1 MAEHTREGGYVDA
14 VDSSQK
20 WLVAFVKQL
29 DPAKGALVRF
39 DGWSNKWNEWLSL
52 KSHRLAPFRRHTSLY
67 TGQVSNAIRDWA
79 YEASDMRSL
88 LARLKEGV
96 QTDAYEITQFY
107 RGHLF
112 MYVDNLL
119 ATAISEEN
127 LEEVLAFLNAVQD
140 FALNWIQTLPTRFS
154 AIYQGLAS
162 PEAFLT
168 DKDVA
173 YAFIWPELFYTL
185 ERLFGCEQRLQ
196 ELLSAQIPDSVQ
208 LETLEPLSV
217 PFRLQHHFIA
227 YFIKKE
233 GFQRLGNIAQLEEL
247 PLQLIPDFPVWL
259 IFPYI
264 KNEFVE
270 EYRKL
275 TETIL
280 DRLERFS
287 EKDQRNYDKSCL
299 HRLFFQLNMVATA
312 LHSDS
317 LFRRIETAELAIS
330 LELLRSKF
338 LDKRVRG
345 INNLSEA
352 VNRTSA
358 AVADRFRYYS
368 SDPMLEWLRTNTVL
382 RTILT
387 DRPHIEVLKRSQ
399 GVFAFLAEHG
409 QITGEDLEALWN
421 SMADKHESYVRTI
434 YELLGSVASWL
445 SRDLLELV
453 YQKLQTLD
461 ITASPDFVIE
471 GMKQFTLSACR
482 SLWKQNQ
489 PFESFCLREFLSA
502 LQTAPDSPKAE
513 QLSTCVAEL
522 LKVELFRSFRQ
533 QILENLRK
541 AGPQAAT
548 LIVRLLNDFSEDFIR
563 TYLYTNGTALQKDAM
578 KWITEATYSQAKGL
592 RVLLDL
598 LTLVASKGSYSNKL
612 KEEDL
617 QRLWRAIGGRQA
629 EETEVFFSWLQGAL
643 VQKAEFL
650 VGDSL
655 AVKVFEGLMCHLT
668 DEAVEQLGSAAFA
681 CFQQF
686 FLFANQQSHRLQYR
700 EDYVVCRLADDLIGL
715 DTLLAFA
722 LRSVE
727 ENVRKL
733 AIRLLAQLHTRIPRN
748 ADSGILE
755 HFVGGRLEELKML
768 AQAENTDLQIDRN
781 LRIVTGIAE
790 AFEYIKTP
798 RVAKISY
805 VDWQTVY
812 YHLSS
817 DNSWKSLALSRNDTL
832 GTLRRSVAATSKLPA
847 DCVKL
852 EAGQVQYTFLDDE
865 ILLGKLT
872 HALHFIV
879 RIEQHDYQLQD
890 FAELVGHNEDA
901 QDLLFHLISRG
912 DRSYRDRVW
921 LLLSRLPSNQLIQLK
936 TKELGVTFKAMAH
949 SPSFH
954 KQLFA
959 LMVLSSLN
967 KAQPA
972 FREVFKGHCPNE
984 LFRILK
990 SNAGSGSLMDYLES
1004 YDSALVLQY
1013 AQLML
1018 QLCHAYRTRAECPLS
1033 KAQVVLYVLE
1043 LLFVYASKVQETSE
1057 MPNPPIPTAAWQTI
1071 LEYVG
1076 QEDFEELRGLLL
1088 TFPHFDQLIF
1098 HSLQRAKNAW
1108 FSHNMKEFFL
1118 KASQQPL
1125 NLQAVLSD
1133 KLISV
1138 IPAAVDSTDTTNAYF
1153 SLTSRLIKQGDTDV
1167 TAAFAV
1173 LFDFLKGRASE
1184 AHPKAEDK
1192 GMTGALKLMRA
1203 MAKRTP
1209 ALASREIAE
1218 FLLLTC
1224 LIDFQETHESQSGKP
1239 KCKSEGS
1246 RLAAFKLLGVL
1257 AGETEVRTYVLE
1269 VLGTFQRDT
1278 SWRKPKFLCWAN
1290 SANIFEKSATGFVGL
1305 RNHGCTCYM
1314 NSMLQQLFMIP
1325 SFRQGLFQAQASEL
1339 DSVLYQ
1345 LQKILAGLEKSDKMF
1360 VQTKGLCSAYT
1371 NWEGQPLNPNEQM
1384 DGDEFFNGLLDKAEE
1399 GLKPTAKSKLIEEH
1413 FRGILTTQCI
1423 GKGSCSHRSERDEPF
1438 LTLPIEIKN
1447 KKSIY
1452 DSLDALVTGETLE
1465 GDNAYA
1471 CDFCAAKVTAR
1482 RRLCIR
1488 SLPNFLVLTL
1498 RRFDFDM
1505 DTMNRVKLNNYCD
1518 FPLLL
1523 NMEPYTLEAVMRKDA
1538 QSAQED
1544 KEAESPASEEIPADY
1559 FQYQLR
1565 GVVIHMGLA
1574 EAGHYYSY
1582 ILDKASGKWI
1592 EFNDA
1597 NVEEFNPDNLPK
1609 EAFGSAEKLLS
1620 EENGKQRN
1628 AYIVLYER
1636 TQKYQLKSKDDILPS
1651 LLPPVSPLPPA
1662 SSAQQLLDKVHI
1674 SNQRY
1679 WRKRRVFSPEY
1690 SRFILT
1696 LTERTDL
1703 DTLKFILGH
1712 YLTVQ
1717 IRSKEPATLLLKHV
1731 FEKATANEDLAQWL
1745 LQTLSFEPL
1754 VRELFFDNP
1763 LLEGKKFLVAIA
1775 DRCLRNVNST
1785 LQTRFLVRLLTILP
1799 KVPEKITVQHAG
1811 FFELLY
1817 RTALLAPEAAA
1828 QLDLPRRLLNLV
1840 FGLPQPELEPAEP
1853 STLEVGLGRQGE
1865 ELVAKFAPAVG
1876 TQTLSYSYQLAVV
1889 NQALDYLSP
1898 DLVVLLKDK
1907 AKIAL
1912 LVKGAH
1918 GRFGANQMSKLYRR
1932 LIRSDSSLFTEY
1944 FQALCYEVR
1953 NNDYDQHKSP
1963 LIQLKRLIS
1972 GNDHANEIL
1981 REITQILNTNL
1992 QYIRATESLVNF
2004 LYRLV
2009 ARFPAVRTWINSN
2022 LNQLTN
2028 LNSWKQK
2035 YQLWSNQS
2043 TSGLYLTKV
2052 YSPHSQFMEFH
2063 PSGLL
2068 CTRLQQLVSAKVP
2081 ETTHDFDSD
2090 DDLYEEPLAPK
2101 MMLDFAMKED
2111 VPYRV
2116 EVMETFTTLHL
2127 FRYEGMDPAPFF
2139 LGADDDRLMK
2149 VSIKPKLSVG
2159 LK

>member
-1 MAEHTREGGYVDA
+1 MAGHTREGGYVDA

-52 KSHRLAPFRRHTSLY
+52 KSHRLAPFRRHTWLY

-79 YEASDMRSL
+79 YQASDLRSL
-88 LARLKEGV
+88 LGRLQEGV
-96 QTDAYEITQFY
+96 QADAYEITQFY

-119 ATAISEEN
+119 ATDIPAEDK
-127 LEEVLAFLNAVQD
+127 EEVVAFLNAVQD
-140 FALNWIQTLPTRFS
+140 FALNWIQTLPQRFS
-154 AIYQGLAS
+154 AVYQGLAS

-185 ERLFGCEQRLQ
+185 DRLFGCEQRLQ
-196 ELLSAQIPDSVQ
+196 ELLSAQMPDSVQ
-208 LETLEPLSV
+208 LETLEQLSV

-227 YFIKKE
+227 YFIKKG
-233 GFQRLGNIAQLEEL
+233 GFQHLGAIAQLDEL
-247 PLQLIPDFPVWL
+247 PLQLLPDFPVWQV
-259 IFPYI
+259 FPYI
-264 KNEFVE
+264 KNEFAE
-270 EYRKL
+270 EYQKL

-280 DRLERFS
+280 GRLERFS
-287 EKDQRNYDKSCL
+287 EKDQRNYDKLCL
-299 HRLFFQLNMVATA
+299 QRLFLDLNMVAMT

-317 LFRRIETAELAIS
+317 LFRRIETAELTIS

-352 VNRTSA
+352 VSRTST
-358 AVADRFRYYS
+358 AVADRFHFYS
-368 SDPMLEWLRTNTVL
+368 SEPMLEWLRTNAVL

-409 QITGEDLEALWN
+409 QITGEDLEALWD
-421 SMADKHESYVRTI
+421 SMVDKHESYVRTI

-453 YQKLQTLD
+453 YERLQTLD
-461 ITASPDFVIE
+461 VTASPDFVIE

-482 SLWKQNQ
+482 SLRRQNL
-489 PFESFCLREFLSA
+489 PIESFCLREFLKA
-502 LQTAPDSPKAE
+502 LQTTPDTPKAD
-513 QLSTCVAEL
+513 QLSTCVTEL
-522 LKVELFRSFRQ
+522 LKEELFRSYRQ
-533 QILENLRK
+533 QIVENLRK
-541 AGPQAAT
+541 AGPQAAP
-548 LIVRLLNDFSEDFIR
+548 LIVRLLNDFSEDLIR
-563 TYLYTNGTALQKDAM
+563 SYLFTNGATLQKDAM
-578 KWITEATYSQAKGL
+578 RWITEATYSQAKDL
-592 RVLLDL
+592 RVLLNL
-598 LTLVASKGSYSNKL
+598 LTLVTSKGSFANRL

-617 QRLWRAIGGRQA
+617 KGLWRAIAGRQA

-655 AVKVFEGLMCHLT
+655 AVKVYEGILCRLT
-668 DEAVEQLGSAAFA
+668 DETVEQLGPAAFA

-686 FLFANQQSHRLQYR
+686 FLYANQQSHRLQYR

-722 LRSVE
+722 LRSQD
-727 ENVRKL
+727 ENVRQR
-733 AIRLLAQLHTRIPRN
+733 AIRLLAQLHTRIPRG
-748 ADSGILE
+748 ADQGILE
-755 HFVGGRLEELKML
+755 HFVGGRLEELKVL
-768 AQAENTDLQIDRN
+768 AQGEDTDLQIDRN
-781 LRIVTGIAE
+781 LRVVTGLAE

-798 RVAKISY
+798 RVAKVSY

-812 YHLSS
+812 YRLST
-817 DNSWKSLALSRNDTL
+817 DNSWKNLSLSRNDTL
-832 GTLRRSVAATSKLPA
+832 GTLRRSVAATNKLPA
-847 DCVKL
+847 DNVRL
-852 EAGQVQYTFLDDE
+852 EAGQAQYTFLDDE
-865 ILLGKLT
+865 ILLGKLA
-872 HALHFIV
+872 HALHFVV
-879 RIEQHDYQLQD
+879 RCEPHDYQLQD
-890 FAELVGHNEDA
+890 LAELVGHNEDA

-959 LMVLSSLN
+959 LMVLHSLN
-967 KAQPA
+967 KAHPA
-972 FREVFKGHCPNE
+972 FREVFKEHCPNE

-990 SNAGSGSLMDYLES
+990 NNAGSGSLMDYLEP

-1018 QLCHAYRTRAECPLS
+1018 QLCHAYRTRADCPLS

-1057 MPNPPIPTAAWQTI
+1057 MPSLPIPTAAWQTI

-1108 FSHNMKEFFL
+1108 FSHNMKEFFM

-1125 NLQAVLSD
+1125 NLQTVLSD

-1138 IPAAVDSTDTTNAYF
+1138 IPAAVDSTETTNAYF
-1153 SLTSRLIKQGDTDV
+1153 SLTARLIKQGDTDV

-1173 LFDFLKGRASE
+1173 LFDFLKGRGSE

-1257 AGETEVRTYVLE
+1257 ARDMEVRAYVLE

-1305 RNHGCTCYM
+1305 RNLGCTCYM

-1345 LQKILAGLEKSDKMF
+1345 LQKIMAGLEKSDKMF
-1360 VQTKGLCSAYT
+1360 VQTRGLCNAYT

-1384 DGDEFFNGLLDKAEE
+1384 DGDEFFNGLLDKTEE
-1399 GLKPTAKSKLIEEH
+1399 GLKTTPKLKLIEDH
-1413 FRGILTTQCI
+1413 FRGILTTQCL

-1438 LTLPIEIKN
+1438 LTLPVEIKN

-1452 DSLDALVTGETLE
+1452 ESLDALVAGETLE

-1488 SLPNFLVLTL
+1488 SLPNFLILTL

-1505 DTMNRVKLNNYCD
+1505 DTMNRVKLNNYCE

-1544 KEAESPASEEIPADY
+1544 REVESPASEEIPADY

-1582 ILDKASGKWI
+1582 ILDKNSGKWI

-1597 NVEEFNPDNLPK
+1597 NVDEFNSDNLSK
-1609 EAFGSAEKLLS
+1609 EAFGSAEKLLG
-1620 EENGKQRN
+1620 EETGKQRN
-1628 AYIVLYER
+1628 AYILLYER
-1636 TQKYQLKSKDDILPS
+1636 SQKYQLKSKDDIVPS
-1651 LLPPVSPLPPA
+1651 LLPAASPLPPA
-1662 SSAQQLLDKVHI
+1662 ASTQELLDKVHL

-1696 LTERTDL
+1696 LTERTDVE
-1703 DTLKFILGH
+1703 TLKFVLGH

-1717 IRSKEPATLLLKHV
+1717 IRSKEPAVLLLRYV
-1731 FEKATANEDLAQWL
+1731 FEKAPANEDLAQWYL
-1745 LQTLSFEPL
+1745 ETLSFEPL
-1754 VRELFFDNP
+1754 VKELFFENP
-1763 LLEGKKFLVAIA
+1763 LSEGKKFLVAVA
-1775 DRCLRNVNST
+1775 DRCLRNVNSQ
-1785 LQTRFLVRLLTILP
+1785 LQTRFLTRLLTVLP

-1811 FFELLY
+1811 FFELLH
-1817 RTALLAPEAAA
+1817 RTALLVPEAAT
-1828 QLDLPRRLLNLV
+1828 QLDLPRRLLNLI
-1840 FGLPQPELEPAEP
+1840 FGLPQPDLVPADP
-1853 STLEVGLGRQGE
+1853 LTLEVGLGRQDE
-1865 ELVAKFAPAVG
+1865 ELVGKFAPGVG
-1876 TQTLSYSYQLAVV
+1876 TQALSYSYQLAVI
-1889 NQALDYLSP
+1889 NQVLDSLSP
-1898 DLVVLLKDK
+1898 DLVDFLKEP
-1907 AKIAL
+1907 AKIAIL
-1912 LVKGAH
+1912 IKGAH

-1932 LIRSDSSLFTEY
+1932 LIRSDSSVFPTY
-1944 FQALCYEVR
+1944 FQALCHEVR

-1972 GNDHANEIL
+1972 ANDHTDEIL
-1981 REITQILNTNL
+1981 REITQILNKNL
-1992 QYIRATESLVNF
+1992 QYIRATESIINF
-2004 LYRLV
+2004 LHRLV
-2009 ARFPAVRTWINSN
+2009 ARFPAVRAWISSN
-2022 LNQLTN
+2022 LNQLTG
-2028 LNSWKQK
+2028 LNSWRQK

-2052 YSPHSQFMEFH
+2052 YNPHSQFMEFH
-2063 PSGLL
+2063 PSGLV
-2068 CTRLQQLVSAKVP
+2068 CIRLQQLTGAKVP
-2081 ETTHDFDSD
+2081 ETAHDFDSD

-2101 MMLDFAMKED
+2101 MLLDFALKED

-2116 EVMETFTTLHL
+2116 EVVETFTILHL

-2139 LGADDDRLMK
+2139 LGADDDRLMR
-2149 VSIKPKLSVG
+2149 VSIKPKPNVG